1 MKINLTNYNSDLP
14 ITIEYK
20 SLSTI
25 PLAFDIQFT
34 LEGNVLS
41 IDNNDFIS
49 AGIPSGYEL
58 YVIVKQNEDV
68 IYDERHLID

>member
-1 MKINLTNYNSDLP
+1 MNINLTNYNSDLP

-20 SLSTI
+20 SLSRSE
-25 PLAFDIQFT
+25 LAIDIQFT

-41 IDNNDFIS
+41 IDNNGFIS
-49 AGIPSGYEL
+49 AGIPSEYEL

-68 IYDERHLID
+68 IYYERHLID

>member
-1 MKINLTNYNSDLP
+1 MNINLTNYNSDLP

-20 SLSTI
+20 SLLRSE
-25 PLAFDIQFT
+25 LAIDIQFT

-41 IDNNDFIS
+41 IDNNGFIP
-49 AGIPSGYEL
+49 AGIPSEYEL

-68 IYDERHLID
+68 IYDERHIVG

>member
-20 SLSTI
+20 SLSRNG
-25 PLAFDIQFT
+25 LALDIQFT